1 MPDPIPH
8 PRRPELAPT
17 WRTRAVTWAFGFKFA
32 DDILHLRAKD
42 LIGRLDLADHV
53 VPDGFY
59 VDVGSGTG
67 HITTQVARK
76 TRGKAARFLCVE
88 PVSRPTWRVRRFVE
102 ERTEGRVYFAR
113 ATGDE
118 LPVET
123 DAADGVSA
131 YFVLHHI
138 PYDIQLAVLADMKRV
153 LKPGGLIFLWEDTP
167 TNEKEFAATEA
178 LDRRRNFEARSAPH
192 FYRSGDDWAE
202 LLGTM
207 GFTVVDRHDY
217 DEASTLGHGKTRV
230 RHTGLVLRLDG

>member
-1 MPDPIPH
+1 MAASTPNP
-8 PRRPELAPT
+8 RPELAPT

-32 DDILHLRAKD
+32 DDRLHARAKEMVEK
-42 LIGRLDLADHV
+42 LALPDHV
-53 VPDGFY
+53 LPGGLY

-67 HITTQVARK
+67 HITTQLARK
-76 TRGKAARFLCVE
+76 TRGKAARYLCVE

-102 ERTEGRVYFAR
+102 ERTEGGVYFAR

-118 LPVET
+118 LPVDT

-138 PYDIQLAVLADMKRV
+138 PYDTQLAVLADMKRV
-153 LKPGGLIFLWEDTP
+153 LRPGGLMFLWEDTP
-167 TNEKEFAATEA
+167 TNPVEFAASEA

-202 LLGTM
+202 LLAGM
-207 GFTVVDRHDY
+207 GFTVVHRHDY
-217 DEASTLGHGKTRV
+217 DEPSTLGHGKTRV
-230 RHTGLVLRLDG
+230 RHTGLILRLTG